1 MLQDRVDQLLQEWE
15 DERPDLDPS
24 PLGIVSRVLRFSKH
38 ATHAASSALTSYKL
52 ELWAFDVL
60 AALRRQGPPYTM
72 SPTALRRLAILTSGA
87 MTNRIDR
94 LQERGWVERLPNPVD
109 RRAVLV
115 RLTPDGK
122 ELIDNA
128 VEARFANAERL
139 VASLTEDEQRALAG
153 LLRKLLV
160 AVPSERLSGVGSTH

>member
-1 MLQDRVDQLLQEWE
+1 MLQDRVDQLLDDWE
-15 DERPDLDPS
+15 DQRPDLDPS

-38 ATHAASSALTSYKL
+38 ATQAATDALISHKL

-94 LQERGWVERLPNPVD
+94 LQERGWVERLADPGD
-109 RRAVLV
+109 RRALLV
-115 RLTPDGK
+115 RLTPEGK
-122 ELIDNA
+122 ALIDAA
-128 VEARFANAERL
+128 VEARFANAESL
-139 VASLTEDEQRALAG
+139 VAPLTDDEQRALAG
-153 LLRKLLV
+153 LLRKLLL
-160 AVPSERLSGVGSTH
+160 AVPSERLTPVGGPS